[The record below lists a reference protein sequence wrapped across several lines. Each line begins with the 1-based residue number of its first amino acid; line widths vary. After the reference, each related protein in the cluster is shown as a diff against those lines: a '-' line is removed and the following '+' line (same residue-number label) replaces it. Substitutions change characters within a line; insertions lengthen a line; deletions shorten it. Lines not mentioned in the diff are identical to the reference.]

1 MYKNKYNDVFISM
14 NVVITEEQSKV
25 ILVEGMSDIL
35 STIYEK
41 STDFS
46 ANLYKRIS
54 KRLKFNL
61 KILLTFGASVGGLMQ
76 PLMELLDNKFPT
88 LTEDQKLLILVG
100 VISIVFNEGKSML
113 KEVLPKIKEEG
124 LEDEFKY
131 SLVKTKRLL
140 TVFKGFLG
148 TLGNSA
154 AFMTD
159 VMSYIY
165 LIPILGYLTIALQ
178 GNSLSPEQIEG
189 LVKTIAATGI
199 LHVSTAAIEEIVK
212 RIIKS

>member
-1 MYKNKYNDVFISM
+1 M
-14 NVVITEEQSKV
+14 NVVITEEQSRV

-124 LEDEFKY
+124 LENEFKY

>member
-1 MYKNKYNDVFISM
+1 M

-212 RIIKS
+212 RIVNS

>member
-1 MYKNKYNDVFISM
+1 M
-14 NVVITEEQSKV
+14 NVIITEEQSKV
-25 ILVEGMSDIL
+25 ILSEGMSDIL

-46 ANLYKRIS
+46 ANIYKRIS

-76 PLMELLDNKFPT
+76 PLMELLDNKFPH

-100 VISIVFNEGKSML
+100 VICIVFNEGKSML
-113 KEVLPKIKEEG
+113 KQVLPKIKEDG
-124 LEDEFKY
+124 LENEFRY
-131 SLVKTKRLL
+131 SLLKTKRLL

-212 RIIKS
+212 RIVNS

>member
-1 MYKNKYNDVFISM
+1 M

-76 PLMELLDNKFPT
+76 PLMELLDNKFSD

-124 LEDEFKY
+124 LEEEFKY

>member
-1 MYKNKYNDVFISM
+1 M

-88 LTEDQKLLILVG
+88 LTEDQKLLVLVG

>member
-1 MYKNKYNDVFISM
+1 M

-76 PLMELLDNKFPT
+76 PLMELLDNKFPD
-88 LTEDQKLLILVG
+88 LTEDQKLLVLVG

-212 RIIKS
+212 RIVNS

>member
-1 MYKNKYNDVFISM
+1 M

>member
-1 MYKNKYNDVFISM
+1 M
-14 NVVITEEQSKV
+14 NVIITEEQSKV
-25 ILVEGMSDIL
+25 ILSEGMSDIL

-124 LEDEFKY
+124 LENEFKY

>member
-1 MYKNKYNDVFISM
+1 M
-14 NVVITEEQSKV
+14 NVLITEEQSKI
-25 ILVEGMSDIL
+25 ILVEGMPDIL

-46 ANLYKRIS
+46 ANLYKRIA

-61 KILLTFGASVGGLMQ
+61 KILLTFGAGVGGLMQ
-76 PLMELLDNKFPT
+76 PLMDMLDGKFNG
-88 LTEDQKLLILVG
+88 LTEDQKLLIV
-100 VISIVFNEGKSML
+100 VATICIVFNEGKEIL
-113 KEVLPKIKEEG
+113 KQVIPKIEEEG
-124 LEDEFKY
+124 LEKEFRY
-131 SLVKTKRLL
+131 SLLKTKRLV

-165 LIPILGYLTIALQ
+165 LIPLLGYLTIALQ
-178 GNSLSPEQIEG
+178 GNSLTPDQIDS
-189 LVKTIAATGI
+189 LVKTLAATGV
-199 LHVSTAAIEEIVK
+199 LHMSTAALEEIVQ
-212 RIIKS
+212 RILKS

>member
-1 MYKNKYNDVFISM
+1 M

-165 LIPILGYLTIALQ
+165 LIPILGYLTIVLQ

>member
-1 MYKNKYNDVFISM
+1 M
-14 NVVITEEQSKV
+14 NVLITEEQSKI
-25 ILVEGMSDIL
+25 ILVEGMPDIL

-46 ANLYKRIS
+46 ANLYKRIA

-76 PLMELLDNKFPT
+76 PLMDMLDGKFNG
-88 LTEDQKLLILVG
+88 LTEDQKLLIV
-100 VISIVFNEGKSML
+100 VATICIVFNEGKEIL
-113 KEVLPKIKEEG
+113 KQVIPKIEEEG
-124 LEDEFKY
+124 LEKEFRY
-131 SLVKTKRLL
+131 SLLKTKRLI

-165 LIPILGYLTIALQ
+165 LIPLLGYLTIALQ
-178 GNSLSPEQIEG
+178 GNSLTPDQVDS
-189 LVKTIAATGI
+189 LVKTLAATVV
-199 LHVSTAAIEEIVK
+199 LHMSTAALEEIVQ
-212 RIIKS
+212 RILKS

>member
-1 MYKNKYNDVFISM
+1 M
-14 NVVITEEQSKV
+14 NVIITEEQSKI

>member
-1 MYKNKYNDVFISM
+1 M
-14 NVVITEEQSKV
+14 NVLITEEQSKI
-25 ILVEGMSDIL
+25 ILVEGMPDIL

-46 ANLYKRIS
+46 ANLYKRVA

-61 KILLTFGASVGGLMQ
+61 KILLTFGAGVGGLMQ
-76 PLMELLDNKFPT
+76 PLMDMLDGKFNG
-88 LTEDQKLLILVG
+88 LTEDQKLLIV
-100 VISIVFNEGKSML
+100 VATICIVFNEGKDIL
-113 KEVLPKIKEEG
+113 KQVIPKIKEEG
-124 LEDEFKY
+124 LEKEFRY
-131 SLVKTKRLL
+131 SLLKTKRLV

-165 LIPILGYLTIALQ
+165 LIPLLGYLTIALH
-178 GNSLSPEQIEG
+178 GNSLTPDQIDS
-189 LVKTIAATGI
+189 LVKTLAATGV
-199 LHVSTAAIEEIVK
+199 LHISTAALEEIVK
-212 RIIKS
+212 RILKS

>member
-1 MYKNKYNDVFISM
+1 M
-14 NVVITEEQSKV
+14 NVLITEEQSKI

-46 ANLYKRIS
+46 ANLYKRIA

-61 KILLTFGASVGGLMQ
+61 KILLTFGAGVGGLMQ
-76 PLMELLDNKFPT
+76 PLMDMLDGKFNG
-88 LTEDQKLLILVG
+88 LTEDQKLLIV
-100 VISIVFNEGKSML
+100 VATICIVFNEGKEIL
-113 KEVLPKIKEEG
+113 KQVIPKIEEEG
-124 LEDEFKY
+124 LEKEFRY
-131 SLVKTKRLL
+131 SLLKTKRLV

-165 LIPILGYLTIALQ
+165 LIPLLGYLTIALQ
-178 GNSLSPEQIEG
+178 GNSLTPDQVDS
-189 LVKTIAATGI
+189 LVKTLAATGV
-199 LHVSTAAIEEIVK
+199 LHMSTAALEEIVQ
-212 RIIKS
+212 RILKS

>member
-1 MYKNKYNDVFISM
+1 M
-14 NVVITEEQSKV
+14 NVLITEEQTKV
-25 ILVEGMSDIL
+25 ILVEGMPDIL

-61 KILLTFGASVGGLMQ
+61 KILLTFGAGVGGLMQ
-76 PLMELLDNKFPT
+76 PLMDLINNKFPQ
-88 LTEDQKLLILVG
+88 LTEDQKLLIIVG
-100 VISIVFNEGKSML
+100 TICIVFNEGKDIL
-113 KEVLPKIKEEG
+113 KEIMPKIKEDG
-124 LEDEFKY
+124 LENEFRY
-131 SLVKTKRLL
+131 SVLKTKRLV

-154 AFMTD
+154 AFLTD

-165 LIPILGYLTIALQ
+165 LIPLLGYLTIALQ
-178 GNSLSPEQIEG
+178 GNSLSPEQIET
-189 LVKTIAATGI
+189 LVKTLAATGI
-199 LHVSTAAIEEIVK
+199 MHVSTAALEEIVK
-212 RIIKS
+212 RILKS

>member
-165 LIPILGYLTIALQ
+165 LIPILGYLTIVLQ

>member
-1 MYKNKYNDVFISM
+1 M

-124 LEDEFKY
+124 LEEEFKY

>member
-14 NVVITEEQSKV
+14 NVIITEEQSKV
-25 ILVEGMSDIL
+25 ILSEGMSDIL

-46 ANLYKRIS
+46 ANIYKRIS

-76 PLMELLDNKFPT
+76 PLMELLDNKFPH

-100 VISIVFNEGKSML
+100 VICIVFNEGKSML
-113 KEVLPKIKEEG
+113 KQVLPKIKEDG
-124 LEDEFKY
+124 LENEFRY
-131 SLVKTKRLL
+131 SLLKTKRLL

-212 RIIKS
+212 RIVNS

>member
-1 MYKNKYNDVFISM
+1 M

-54 KRLKFNL
+54 KSLKFNL

-165 LIPILGYLTIALQ
+165 LIPILGYLTIVLQ

>member
-1 MYKNKYNDVFISM
+1 M
-14 NVVITEEQSKV
+14 NVLITEEQSKI
-25 ILVEGMSDIL
+25 ILVEGMPDIL

-46 ANLYKRIS
+46 ANLYKRIA

-61 KILLTFGASVGGLMQ
+61 KILLTFGAGVGGLMQ
-76 PLMELLDNKFPT
+76 PLMDMLDGKFNG
-88 LTEDQKLLILVG
+88 LTEDQKLLIV
-100 VISIVFNEGKSML
+100 VATICIVFNEGKEIL
-113 KEVLPKIKEEG
+113 KQVIPKIEEEG
-124 LEDEFKY
+124 LEKEFRY
-131 SLVKTKRLL
+131 SLLKTKRLV

-165 LIPILGYLTIALQ
+165 LIPLLGYLTIALQ
-178 GNSLSPEQIEG
+178 GNSLTPDQVDS
-189 LVKTIAATGI
+189 LVKTLAATGV
-199 LHVSTAAIEEIVK
+199 LHMSTAALEEIVQ
-212 RIIKS
+212 RILKS

>member
-124 LEDEFKY
+124 LEEEFKY

>member
-1 MYKNKYNDVFISM
+1 M
-14 NVVITEEQSKV
+14 NVLITEEQSKI
-25 ILVEGMSDIL
+25 ILVEGMPDIL

-46 ANLYKRIS
+46 ANLYKRIA

-61 KILLTFGASVGGLMQ
+61 KILLTFGAGVGGLMQ
-76 PLMELLDNKFPT
+76 PLMDMLDGKFNG
-88 LTEDQKLLILVG
+88 LTEDQKLLIV
-100 VISIVFNEGKSML
+100 VATICIVFNEGKEIL
-113 KEVLPKIKEEG
+113 KQVIPKIEEEG
-124 LEDEFKY
+124 LEKEFRY
-131 SLVKTKRLL
+131 SLLKTKRLV

-165 LIPILGYLTIALQ
+165 LIPLLGYLTIALQ
-178 GNSLSPEQIEG
+178 GNSLTPDQVDS
-189 LVKTIAATGI
+189 LVKTLASTGV
-199 LHVSTAAIEEIVK
+199 LHMSTAALEEIVQ
-212 RIIKS
+212 RILKS

>member
-1 MYKNKYNDVFISM
+1 M
-14 NVVITEEQSKV
+14 NVLITEEQSKI

-46 ANLYKRIS
+46 ANLYKRIA

-61 KILLTFGASVGGLMQ
+61 KILLTFGAGVGGLMQ
-76 PLMELLDNKFPT
+76 PLMDMLDGKFNG
-88 LTEDQKLLILVG
+88 LTEDQKLLIV
-100 VISIVFNEGKSML
+100 VATICIVFNEGKEIL
-113 KEVLPKIKEEG
+113 KQVIPKIEEEG
-124 LEDEFKY
+124 LEKEFRY
-131 SLVKTKRLL
+131 SLLKTKRLV

-165 LIPILGYLTIALQ
+165 LIPLLGYLTIALQ
-178 GNSLSPEQIEG
+178 GNSLTPDQIDS
-189 LVKTIAATGI
+189 LVKTLAATGV
-199 LHVSTAAIEEIVK
+199 LHMSTAALEEIVQ
-212 RIIKS
+212 RILKS

>member
-1 MYKNKYNDVFISM
+1 MLFRS
-14 NVVITEEQSKV
+14 ITEEQSKV

-113 KEVLPKIKEEG
+113 KEVLPKIKEQG
-124 LEDEFKY
+124 LEEEFKY

>member
-1 MYKNKYNDVFISM
+1 MTGVQTCALPI
-14 NVVITEEQSKV
+14 
-25 ILVEGMSDIL
+25 
-35 STIYEK
+35 
-41 STDFS
+41 
-46 ANLYKRIS
+46 YKRIS

-113 KEVLPKIKEEG
+113 KDVLPKIKEEG
-124 LEDEFKY
+124 LEEEFKY

>member
-1 MYKNKYNDVFISM
+1 M

-113 KEVLPKIKEEG
+113 KEVLPKIKEQG
-124 LEDEFKY
+124 LEEEFKY

>member
-1 MYKNKYNDVFISM
+1 M

-88 LTEDQKLLILVG
+88 LTEIG
-100 VISIVFNEGKSML
+100 
-113 KEVLPKIKEEG
+113 
-124 LEDEFKY
+124 
-131 SLVKTKRLL
+131 R
-140 TVFKGFLG
+140 
-148 TLGNSA
+148 A
-154 AFMTD
+154 
-159 VMSYIY
+159 
-165 LIPILGYLTIALQ
+165 
-178 GNSLSPEQIEG
+178 
-189 LVKTIAATGI
+189 
-199 LHVSTAAIEEIVK
+199 HV
-212 RIIKS
+212 

>member
-212 RIIKS
+212 RIVNS

>member
-1 MYKNKYNDVFISM
+1 M
-14 NVVITEEQSKV
+14 NVVITEEQSRV

-124 LEDEFKY
+124 LEEEFKY